1 MISLVPAESSIIVR
15 LEMTSIE
22 LDSLRIVGD
31 SSVEVALLAVGKPT
45 IMVKVSLTWLDLD
58 RRSEAPNGLVEVSAS
73 I

>member
-31 SSVEVALLAVGKPT
+31 SSVEVPLLAVCEPT

-58 RRSEAPNGLVEVSAS
+58 RRSEAPNGLIKVSAS

>member
-22 LDSLRIVGD
+22 LDSLRVVGD
-31 SSVEVALLAVGKPT
+31 SSIEVALLAVGEPT
-45 IMVKVSLTWLDLD
+45 IMVKVSLTRLDLD